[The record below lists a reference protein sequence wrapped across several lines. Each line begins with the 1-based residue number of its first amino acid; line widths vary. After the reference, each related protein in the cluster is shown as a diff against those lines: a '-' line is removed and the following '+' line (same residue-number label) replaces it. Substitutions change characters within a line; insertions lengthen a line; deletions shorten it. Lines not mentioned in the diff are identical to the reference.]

1 MVKKLLPLFLLLSLI
16 SLFAVS
22 CGDSTPSLAE
32 DAIDL
37 EQAVE
42 EGMTLNE
49 VYALMT
55 PELKNRATIYPAL
68 NITQLPDGRWEFT
81 PKEGSGPGDK
91 DAPYQVLIIY
101 SLIYSQDVAE
111 GRYMLFFKNESLM
124 GDAWFEYE
132 AALDIEK
139 LLWTTETTDEDTSA
153 PPNNQEPTSY
163 PMVDINSFP
172 ENTPEWA
179 LAGYLNAWKEADWEA
194 MAEYT
199 QLTWLS
205 TEADAVGFLDAYY
218 GLKDLVGAEIINTTE
233 VSDVCVD
240 IESIIYYSFY
250 GGEVSKWRITARI
263 ICESGPYDTSTEG
276 QWGVNP
282 VSALWEEELE

>member
-1 MVKKLLPLFLLLSLI
+1 MKNWLLIPALLIILLLPL
-16 SLFAVS
+16 S
-22 CGDSTPSLAE
+22 CNGTADLAE
-32 DAIDL
+32 DTIDL
-37 EQAVE
+37 EQAAE

-55 PELKNRATIYPAL
+55 PELKNRAIIYPAL
-68 NITQLPDGRWEFT
+68 NITQLSDGRWEFAA
-81 PKEGSGPGDK
+81 KEGSEPGDK
-91 DAPYQVLIIY
+91 DAPYQVLMV
-101 SLIYSQDVAE
+101 YSQPTAE
-111 GRYMLFFKNESLM
+111 GCYMLFFQNEILM
-124 GDAWFEYE
+124 EDAWFEFETAY
-132 AALDIEK
+132 DIEK

-205 TEADAVGFLDAYY
+205 TEADAVGFLDAVY
-218 GLKDLVGAEIINTTE
+218 GFKDLVGAEIINTTE

-240 IESIIYYSFY
+240 IESIIYYSFS
-250 GGEVSKWRITARI
+250 GGEVSKVRITARI
-263 ICESGPYDTSTEG
+263 ICESGPYNTSTEG

-282 VSALWEEELE
+282 VSALGEEELE

>member
-1 MVKKLLPLFLLLSLI
+1 MAKKLLPVFIFLSLI

-55 PELKNRATIYPAL
+55 PGLKNMAVIYPAL
-68 NITQLPDGRWEFT
+68 NISLLSDGRWEFT

-91 DAPYQVLIIY
+91 DGPYQVLM
-101 SLIYSQDVAE
+101 IYSQPVSE
-111 GRYMLFFKNESLM
+111 GCYMLFFKNESIM
-124 GDAWFEYE
+124 EDAWFEYE
-132 AALDIEK
+132 TALDIEK
-139 LLWTTETTDEDTSA
+139 LLWTTETTDEDTSV
-153 PPNNQEPTSY
+153 PPNDQESTSY
-163 PMVDINSFP
+163 PMLDIDSFP

-179 LAGYLNAWKEADWEA
+179 LAGYLNAWKEADWET
-194 MAEYT
+194 MTEYT
-199 QLTWLS
+199 QLTWLNN
-205 TEADAVGFLDAYY
+205 EADAIGFLDAVY
-218 GLKDLVGAEIINTTE
+218 GFKDLVGAEIINTTE

-240 IESIIYYSFY
+240 IEYIIYYTFA
-250 GGEVSKWRITARI
+250 GGEVSKVKITARI
-263 ICESGPYDTSTEG
+263 ICESGPYEPSTEG

-282 VSALWEEELE
+282 VSALREEELE